1 MTTRPWCAF
10 LLWALCPALD
20 AAAAGPE
27 VPAGEYRIVSDE
39 SELRVLIFSAGA
51 LGALGHNHVI
61 TSRALEGRVQVGT
74 SPADSALE
82 LAVPVES
89 LVVDDPQARA
99 DAGAA
104 FEGAVDADDRR
115 GTRANMLGDKLLDS
129 ATWPEV
135 RIVSESISGEFSRM
149 SVRSAIEVKGS
160 PHEVEL
166 AVSASFQ
173 GDRLI
178 ALGRGRIAHSELG
191 LEPFSAGFGTLR
203 VAEGMVFRYRIV
215 AERVAPQSAP

>member
-1 MTTRPWCAF
+1 MTTRLCCAV

-27 VPAGEYRIVSDE
+27 APAGEYRVVSGE
-39 SELRVLIFSAGA
+39 SELHVLIFSAGA

-61 TSRALEGRVQVGT
+61 TSRALEGRVHVGA
-74 SPADSALE
+74 SPTDSAFE
-82 LAVPVES
+82 LTVPVES

-104 FEGAVDADDRR
+104 FEGTVDADDRR
-115 GTRANMLGDKLLDS
+115 GTRANMLGDKLLES
-129 ATWPEV
+129 ETWPDV
-135 RIVSESISGEFSRM
+135 RIVSESISGAFPRM
-149 SVRSAIEVKGS
+149 DVRATIEVKGS

-166 AVSASFQ
+166 AVSAAFQ

-178 ALGRGRIAHSELG
+178 ALGRARIAHSELG

-215 AERVAPQSAP
+215 AERAVPQSAP